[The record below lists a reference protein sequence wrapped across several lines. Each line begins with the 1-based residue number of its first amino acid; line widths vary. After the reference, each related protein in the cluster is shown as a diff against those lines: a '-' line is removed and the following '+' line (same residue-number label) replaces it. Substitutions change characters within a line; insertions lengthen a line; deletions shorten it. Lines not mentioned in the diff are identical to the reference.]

1 MAAAVRN
8 SPSDLAEALALR
20 ALEFLSHTGDLL
32 QVFLG
37 STGMSADDLRARL
50 SDPDVLAAAMDFLML
65 DDRWVVDFATEAGI
79 NPEEILAVR
88 QQLPGGDLHHW
99 T

>member
-1 MAAAVRN
+1 MAAAGRN
-8 SPSDLAEALALR
+8 SPTDFAEALALK
-20 ALEFLSHTGDLL
+20 ALEFLSRRGDLL
-32 QVFLG
+32 NVFLG

-50 SDPDVLAAAMDFLML
+50 SDPEVLAAAMDFLML

-79 NPEEILAVR
+79 NPEKILAVR
-88 QQLPGGDLHHW
+88 RQLPGGDLPHW